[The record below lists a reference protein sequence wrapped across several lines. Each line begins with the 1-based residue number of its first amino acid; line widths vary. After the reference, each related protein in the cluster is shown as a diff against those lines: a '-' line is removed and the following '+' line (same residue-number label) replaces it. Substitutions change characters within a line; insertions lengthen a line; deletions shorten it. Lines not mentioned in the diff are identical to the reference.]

1 MTVLENVLNLTV
13 NKKCKGIVSSD
24 EIGLPMKDSTLIL
37 PCGIYARWE
46 RDEESK

>member
-13 NKKCKGIVSSD
+13 NKKYNGKVSSD
-24 EIGLPMKDSTLIL
+24 EIGLPMKDSDLIL

-46 RDEESK
+46 KK